1 MNTSTIISIVL
12 IIIILIALYQ
22 GYYYLNPQ
30 LLNEGEVISLK
41 REPPKEPSGSITTYQ
56 LSIGETSLEDPESIR
71 YFYDGWLRVNS
82 VPNDNTTYVIF
93 NRGNDFIV
101 ALKGH
106 VLSLQHAKGDET
118 NKVDNNGTLLGS
130 SNATIAEIATNLPF
144 QKWVYFCINVDENRM
159 DFYLN
164 GKLTKSVKGSDIT
177 NPRDTTK
184 KLDFSKF
191 SNTGALTVGNTS
203 VVGRLARFR
212 REPGNMDPQSVWNV
226 YIQGPGI
233 NDANEDL
240 TGDYHAKASILRKG
254 KPVRSMQLF

>member
-12 IIIILIALYQ
+12 IIIILFALYQ

-30 LLNEGEVISLK
+30 LLNEGEVIELK
-41 REPPKEPSGSITTYQ
+41 RASATTSGATSTQ
-56 LSIGETSLEDPESIR
+56 LSIGETSIEEPTAIR

-101 ALKGH
+101 ALRGH
-106 VLSLQHAKGDET
+106 VLSLQYSKADT
-118 NKVDNNGTLLGS
+118 DNKVDNNGTLIGS
-130 SNATIAEIATNLPF
+130 SNTTIAEIATNLPF
-144 QKWVYFCINVDENRM
+144 QRWVYFCINVDENRM

-177 NPRDTTK
+177 NPRNTAA
-184 KLDFSKF
+184 KLDFSNF
-191 SNTGALTVGNTS
+191 ANTGALTIGNTS

-240 TGDYHAKASILRKG
+240 TGDYHAKASLLRKG